1 MTVKDIINELNILAP
16 EEAALSWDNVGLLVG
31 SPDWEISKIYIALD
45 ATEDV
50 INHAIKSGANLLIT
64 HHPMIFSSINRVTS
78 EDLCGRRVMK
88 LLENGIA
95 LYAMHTNFDIYK
107 MGELADSKLGLKN
120 TVPLEIC
127 TPDDRGIG
135 SIGVLSEETTLGDCA
150 AFVKNAFELSSVK
163 VFGDPDTVIKKV
175 AVLPGSGK
183 SDIEN
188 AIAAGADV
196 LITGDIDHHSGI
208 DAVQD
213 GLMIIDAGHYGVE
226 HIFIKYMEK
235 YLGEKCSEIETLCEP
250 KKEPFYVI

>member
-1 MTVKDIINELNILAP
+1 MTVKDIVEKLNTLAP

-31 SPDWEISKIYIALD
+31 SPDWEVSKIYIALD
-45 ATEDV
+45 ATEEV
-50 INHAIKSGANLLIT
+50 IDNAISAGANLLVT

-88 LLENGIA
+88 LLENRIA

-107 MGELADSKLGLKN
+107 MGELADSRLGLSG

-135 SIGVLSEETTLGDCA
+135 SVGTLSEEKTLGDYA
-150 AFVKNAFELSSVK
+150 AFVKNAFGLSSVK
-163 VFGDPDTVIKKV
+163 VFGDSESVIKKV

-188 AIAAGADV
+188 AIAADADV

-208 DAVQD
+208 DAIQD
-213 GLMIIDAGHYGVE
+213 GLMIIDAGHYGIE
-226 HIFIKYMEK
+226 HIFIKYMEE
-235 YLGEKCSEIETLCEP
+235 YFGDNCSGLDVICEP
-250 KKEPFYVI
+250 KKEPFYIV